1 MQITYHKVEVEFGWK
16 LNLRH
21 LMHKSRAQLAE
32 LNWFHS
38 TVPCTVPGQ
47 LTFPCIHCFHRLKEV
62 QSSDKS
68 QTQSLQKQVKDLQ
81 TGTTSLQAERD
92 KLAESL
98 QEAEASLAELKDQ
111 VDTALGA
118 EEMVEIL
125 TDNNLALEEEIMNLK
140 ETVQDLVRI

>member
-1 MQITYHKVEVEFGWK
+1 M
-16 LNLRH
+16 
-21 LMHKSRAQLAE
+21 
-32 LNWFHS
+32 
-38 TVPCTVPGQ
+38 
-47 LTFPCIHCFHRLKEV
+47 
-62 QSSDKS
+62 
-68 QTQSLQKQVKDLQ
+68 Q

>member
-1 MQITYHKVEVEFGWK
+1 M
-16 LNLRH
+16 
-21 LMHKSRAQLAE
+21 
-32 LNWFHS
+32 
-38 TVPCTVPGQ
+38 
-47 LTFPCIHCFHRLKEV
+47 
-62 QSSDKS
+62 
-68 QTQSLQKQVKDLQ
+68 KDLQ